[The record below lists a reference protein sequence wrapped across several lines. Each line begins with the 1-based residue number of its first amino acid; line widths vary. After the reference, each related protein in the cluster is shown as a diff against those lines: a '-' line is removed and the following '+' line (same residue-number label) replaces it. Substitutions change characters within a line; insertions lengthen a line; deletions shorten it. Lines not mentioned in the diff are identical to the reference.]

1 LDLCRIRPSPTHQL
15 ECRSFWRGQKP
26 MNSSSIDSDNQ
37 NVTLGVLR
45 GDDTGLHE
53 VIGL

>member
-1 LDLCRIRPSPTHQL
+1 
-15 ECRSFWRGQKP
+15 

-37 NVTLGVLR
+37 NVTFGVLR